1 MMLVFRRASVLLG
14 FVGYRIVKNMPDI
27 PVFGFNLFGKC
38 RIFFT
43 RLLIDKCGDFVVV
56 EKGASF
62 GRRITLGNYSAIG
75 VNAWI
80 KGKVT
85 IGNYVLMGP
94 NVTILT
100 QNHIFS
106 RTDTP
111 IYYQGATPEMPV
123 IIEDDVWIGQ
133 NVIILPGLRICQG
146 AIVAAGAVVTKD
158 VPPYM
163 IVGGNPAR
171 IIKKRE

>member
-1 MMLVFRRASVLLG
+1 MTPVFRKARVLLG
-14 FVGYRIVKNMPDI
+14 LLGYRVVKNIPDI
-27 PVFGFNLFGKC
+27 PISGLQLFGKF
-38 RIFFT
+38 RVLFT
-43 RLLIDKCGDFVVV
+43 RLIIEKCGDFVAVD
-56 EKGASF
+56 KGASF
-62 GRRITLGNYSAIG
+62 GRRVTLGNYSAIG
-75 VNAWI
+75 TNAWI
-80 KGKVT
+80 KGRVT

-106 RTDTP
+106 RIDTP
-111 IYYQGATPEMPV
+111 MYYQGATPEEPV

-133 NVIILPGLRICQG
+133 NAIILPGLRVCQG
-146 AIVAAGAVVTKD
+146 SIVAAGAVVTKD
-158 VPPYM
+158 VPPYV